1 MCSLD
6 NMAQYDEVFQFAQS
20 DREDVRKMALQGL
33 AQHSRDNN
41 ELNAYIHNNADTA
54 VSVFLSKY
62 SVQHLPVLG
71 DVLTTLTNL
80 AVDAS
85 IAEILVAN
93 KVVSRTMRLLDGLEA
108 SENPAAVPLK
118 ELALILLNNLTAS
131 HVTAVDDLLQL
142 QDEELRGFFLS
153 KLCTIFD
160 RQPADAPRDVRK
172 WILQIIL
179 NITRVPEAQIA
190 LLQDDE
196 WVLNVTSLMDC
207 DNETH
212 RILMVQTIRNC
223 ASSKGCHE
231 LLAKSGAVPI
241 LVGRVARSEETV
253 DGIVMMLAESIS
265 GLLQSPEGIEA
276 LEGINTKQILQGA
289 LKSNTLNKDIAAFL
303 EEQVIPFLD
312 DVQDAYV
319 MEE

>member
-1 MCSLD
+1 MS
-6 NMAQYDEVFQFAQS
+6 QYEEVFQFAQS

-41 ELNAYIHNNADTA
+41 ELNDYIHKNADVT
-54 VSVFLSKY
+54 VDTFLAKY
-62 SVQHLPVLG
+62 GVQHIAVLG
-71 DVLTTLTNL
+71 DVLTTLTNV
-80 AVDAS
+80 AVDSA
-85 IAEILVAN
+85 IAEILVAK
-93 KVVSRTMRLLDGLEA
+93 KVVSRTMRLLDALEA

-142 QDEELRGFFLS
+142 QDDDLRGFYLS
-153 KLCTIFD
+153 KLCTLFD
-160 RQPADAPRDVRK
+160 RQSADAPRDVRK

-179 NITRVPEAQIA
+179 NITRVPEAQVA
-190 LLQDDE
+190 LLEDDE
-196 WVLNVTSLMDC
+196 WVLNVTSLMDTE
-207 DNETH
+207 NETH
-212 RILMVQTIRNC
+212 RVLMVQTIRNC
-223 ASSKGCHE
+223 AASKGCHA

-241 LVGRVARSEETV
+241 LVGRIARKEETV
-253 DGIVMMLAESIS
+253 EGIAMMLAESIS
-265 GLLQSPEGIEA
+265 GMLQSPEGIEA

-289 LKSNTLNKDIAAFL
+289 IKSNDLNKVIVTFL